1 MNPAQRQRF
10 LMIATLAV
18 VGLYLA
24 DMIVF
29 TPLGRLWS
37 ERSARIG
44 TLRRQVADGRAL
56 IQREL
61 GLRDRW
67 DQLRTNTLPQE
78 PSQAEQRLL
87 RACDEWAR
95 ASGAQI
101 VDRMPQW
108 KGDETAYQVLR
119 CRLETSGSLSSLT
132 QFLQR
137 LEEGPL
143 AVKLDSLQLMS
154 RDPSGRQ
161 MTLGLQINGL
171 VLNPPA
177 KP

>member
-1 MNPAQRQRF
+1 M
-10 LMIATLAV
+10 
-18 VGLYLA
+18 
-24 DMIVF
+24 
-29 TPLGRLWS
+29 
-37 ERSARIG
+37 
-44 TLRRQVADGRAL
+44 
-56 IQREL
+56 
-61 GLRDRW
+61 
-67 DQLRTNTLPQE
+67 
-78 PSQAEQRLL
+78 L
-87 RACDEWAR
+87 RACDEWAKS
-95 ASGAQI
+95 SGAQI

-143 AVKLDSLQLMS
+143 AVKLDSLQLVS

>member
-1 MNPAQRQRF
+1 MNPAQRQR
-10 LMIATLAV
+10 LLTVVTLAA
-18 VGLYLA
+18 VGLYIA
-24 DMIVF
+24 DLVVF

-37 ERSARIG
+37 ERSARIA
-44 TLRRQVADGRAL
+44 TLRRQVSDGRAL
-56 IQREL
+56 IQRES

-67 DQLRTNTLPQE
+67 NQLRTNALPAE

-95 ASGAQI
+95 SSGAQI

-108 KGDETAYQVLR
+108 KGDEAAYQVLR
-119 CRLETSGSLSSLT
+119 CRLETSGTLSSLA

-137 LEEGPL
+137 MEEGPL

-154 RDPSGRQ
+154 RDPAGRQ
-161 MTLGLQINGL
+161 LTLGLQINGL
-171 VLNPPA
+171 VLNSPT

>member
-1 MNPAQRQRF
+1 MNPAQRQR
-10 LMIATLAV
+10 LLTIVTLAA
-18 VGLYLA
+18 VGLYIA
-24 DMIVF
+24 DLVVF

-37 ERSARIG
+37 ERSARIA
-44 TLRRQVADGRAL
+44 TLRRQVSDGRAL
-56 IQREL
+56 IQRES

-67 DQLRTNTLPQE
+67 NQLRTNALPAE

-95 ASGAQI
+95 SSGAQI

-108 KGDETAYQVLR
+108 KGDEAAYQVLR
-119 CRLETSGSLSSLT
+119 CRLETSGTLSSLA

-137 LEEGPL
+137 MEEGPL

-154 RDPSGRQ
+154 RDPAGRQ
-161 MTLGLQINGL
+161 LTLGLQINGL
-171 VLNPPA
+171 VLNTPA

>member
-1 MNPAQRQRF
+1 MNPAQRQR
-10 LMIATLAV
+10 LLTIVTLAA
-18 VGLYLA
+18 VGLYIA
-24 DMIVF
+24 DLVVF

-37 ERSARIG
+37 ERSARIA
-44 TLRRQVADGRAL
+44 TLRRQVSDGRAL
-56 IQREL
+56 IQRES

-67 DQLRTNTLPQE
+67 NQLRTNALPAE

-95 ASGAQI
+95 SSGAQI

-108 KGDETAYQVLR
+108 KGDEAAYQVLR
-119 CRLETSGSLSSLT
+119 CRLETSGSLSSLA

-137 LEEGPL
+137 MEQGPL

-154 RDPSGRQ
+154 RDPAGRQ
-161 MTLGLQINGL
+161 LTLGLQINGL
-171 VLNPPA
+171 VLNTLA

>member
-1 MNPAQRQRF
+1 MNPAQRQR
-10 LMIATLAV
+10 LLTIVTLAA
-18 VGLYLA
+18 VGLYIA
-24 DMIVF
+24 DLVVF

-37 ERSARIG
+37 ERSARIA
-44 TLRRQVADGRAL
+44 TLRRQVSDGRAL
-56 IQREL
+56 IQRES

-67 DQLRTNTLPQE
+67 NQLRTNALPAE

-95 ASGAQI
+95 SSGAQI

-108 KGDETAYQVLR
+108 KGDEAAYQVLR
-119 CRLETSGSLSSLT
+119 CRLETSGTLSSLA

-137 LEEGPL
+137 MEEGPL

-154 RDPSGRQ
+154 RDPAGRQ
-161 MTLGLQINGL
+161 LTLGLQINGL
-171 VLNPPA
+171 VLNSPT